1 MKKITVTV
9 NGPYLVEKSDGSLA
23 GAERLFSDSSMGWA
37 RGDAAT
43 ALAGTQ
49 ACRRG
54 EPLTLNR
61 VSPSRGAQPL
71 KLNRAFLSWRSQSL
85 KLNRTSPSRGDE
97 GLKRIDASHRRGTR
111 VPPLERRRI
120 PVGGWSHERQGRI
133 ALAGAAFACAQSRP
147 LCR

>member
-1 MKKITVTV
+1 
-9 NGPYLVEKSDGSLA
+9 
-23 GAERLFSDSSMGWA
+23 MGWA

-43 ALAGTQ
+43 ALIGLQ

-54 EPLTLNR
+54 E
-61 VSPSRGAQPL
+61 PL
-71 KLNRAFLSWRSQSL
+71 KLNRAFLSQGGQPLKLNRRFLSRGPQSLKLNRASPSRGGQRL

-97 GLKRIDASHRRGTR
+97 GLKRIDASHQRGAR

-120 PVGGWSHERQGRI
+120 LVGGWGHERQERI
-133 ALAGAAFACAQSRP
+133 PLAGAAVARAQSRR